1 MIAMNMIE
9 DMSGI
14 PIDRSIPAL
23 SLVISISVTLA
34 ITIISSIFPIL
45 SALSQKLHDSVD
57 I

>member
-14 PIDRSIPAL
+14 PIDRSIHAL
-23 SLVISISVTLA
+23 SFVISISVTLA

-45 SALSQKLHDSVD
+45 SALSQNLHDSID